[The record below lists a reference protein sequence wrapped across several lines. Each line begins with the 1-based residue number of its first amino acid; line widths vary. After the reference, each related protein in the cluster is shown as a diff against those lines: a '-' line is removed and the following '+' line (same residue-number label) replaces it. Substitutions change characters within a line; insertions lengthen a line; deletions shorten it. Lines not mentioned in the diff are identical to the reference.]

1 MKTIRLLYPDYLS
14 GGLETYYFGAHLLA
28 HILPQNENQP
38 LYKVE
43 LALPDGRERPV
54 TDGVC
59 ARDEVTAGIMQAAR
73 VIEEAKPDPD
83 HHYRRK
89 LHRLPGPLRL
99 PARALRQPG
108 DSLDRRPPG
117 RVHPRRRLPQRP
129 RHGAGLPHGPRR
141 RGPLRSHEE
150 QEIQTR

>member
-43 LALPDGRERPV
+43 LAPPDGRERPV

-59 ARDEVTAGIMQAAR
+59 ARDEVTAVSYTHLDVYKRQGQGSA
-73 VIEEAKPDPD
+73 PDTSFRIRWAPASECCSSANRC
-83 HHYRRK
+83 RRSFW
-89 LHRLPGPLRL
+89 PM
-99 PARALRQPG
+99 
-108 DSLDRRPPG
+108 
-117 RVHPRRRLPQRP
+117 
-129 RHGAGLPHGPRR
+129 
-141 RGPLRSHEE
+141 
-150 QEIQTR
+150 

>member
-43 LALPDGRERPV
+43 LAPPDGRERPV

-59 ARDEVTAGIMQAAR
+59 ARDEEMCIR
-73 VIEEAKPDPD
+73 DSS
-83 HHYRRK
+83 
-89 LHRLPGPLRL
+89 LS
-99 PARALRQPG
+99 RALATERAMDVFPVPGGPTRQRMGASPFFV
-108 DSLDRRPPG
+108 SVRTARYSNTRSFTFSRP
-117 RVHPRRRLPQRP
+117 
-129 RHGAGLPHGPRR
+129 
-141 RGPLRSHEE
+141 
-150 QEIQTR
+150 